1 VHTAVLAATIDVLL
15 DRGIDGLT
23 IAEIAERA
31 GVHETTVYRRWGTK
45 ANLAL
50 EAVLSTSILEIPAP
64 NTNSLRGDLLA
75 LLRGVATFARTPL
88 GEILLRI
95 ALRQDLPEYDDAR
108 ATFWAERYKV
118 AYAAL
123 ERAEA
128 RGELR
133 PGVDYRLTYQML
145 IGPLHEQL
153 LVAKEPLYDGFL
165 ESVVDQLLTGIAT
178 GHA

>member
-1 VHTAVLAATIDVLL
+1 MQITTPRTRRTGGRSARVHTAVLAATIDVLL

-75 LLRGVATFARTPL
+75 LLHGVARSPEPRSARFSCGSHYARTYLSTTMPGPRSGQSATRL
-88 GEILLRI
+88 HMQHSNELRHEASC
-95 ALRQDLPEYDDAR
+95 ALASITDLPTR
-108 ATFWAERYKV
+108 C
-118 AYAAL
+118 
-123 ERAEA
+123 
-128 RGELR
+128 
-133 PGVDYRLTYQML
+133 
-145 IGPLHEQL
+145 
-153 LVAKEPLYDGFL
+153 
-165 ESVVDQLLTGIAT
+165 
-178 GHA
+178 